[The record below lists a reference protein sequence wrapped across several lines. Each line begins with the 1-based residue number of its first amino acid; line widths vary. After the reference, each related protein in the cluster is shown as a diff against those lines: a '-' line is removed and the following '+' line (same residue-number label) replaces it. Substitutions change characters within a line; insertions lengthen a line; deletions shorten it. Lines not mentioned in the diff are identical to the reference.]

1 MNRYESEAKD
11 SRMKIKNALGI
22 IEDHLEFCNNQ
33 YDKMKDDKNADLALK
48 VLKLQ
53 TQFADKIKESLS

>member
-1 MNRYESEAKD
+1 MNDKE
-11 SRMKIKNALGI
+11 KINNALGI
-22 IEDHLEFCNNQ
+22 IKDHLEFCNNE

-53 TQFADKIKESLS
+53 TQFADKVKESLS

>member
-1 MNRYESEAKD
+1 MNYKEIEAKD
-11 SRMKIKNALGI
+11 CRMRIKNALGI
-22 IEDHLEFCNNQ
+22 VEEHLEFCNNQ

-53 TQFADKIKESLS
+53 TQFAEKVKEALS